1 VDDLHYDPRYLGI
14 YDNRL
19 IRLSDPD
26 NIENLQKEV
35 NIDAN
40 QLEKEYRELYGEE
53 FIERMKVIRQRHKD
67 METVYGILTKE
78 NKSKSFAVND
88 KLYKA
93 KQAEAVYKALL
104 DEDDKEGKWYET
116 FDRKVLLIHYLM
128 AKAVNEEIKAQLL
141 MRYGFH
147 YQLQESFVRARGIQA
162 RVNEVLQQL
171 AETTELEED
180 TAREF
185 TTIFSDCREKMAEIL
200 EKANEMSIPTL
211 RNMEKVKSLKHFLM
225 ENPLA
230 TITAGEWDSVKIET
244 FIGQMETI
252 IDRMRRLHFKSLAG
266 ILELQEQIAR
276 AYSG

>member
-1 VDDLHYDPRYLGI
+1 
-14 YDNRL
+14 
-19 IRLSDPD
+19 
-26 NIENLQKEV
+26 
-35 NIDAN
+35 
-40 QLEKEYRELYGEE
+40 
-53 FIERMKVIRQRHKD
+53 

-78 NKSKSFAVND
+78 NKCKSFAVND

-104 DEDDKEGKWYET
+104 GEDEKEGKWYET
-116 FDRKVLLIHYLM
+116 FDRKMLLIHYLM

-147 YQLQESFVRARGIQA
+147 YQLQEAFVKARGI
-162 RVNEVLQQL
+162 RTKVNEVLQKL

-185 TTIFSDCREKMAEIL
+185 TGIFHDCRLEMEKIL
-200 EKANEMSIPTL
+200 EKTDEMSIPTL

-225 ENPLA
+225 ENQLA
-230 TITAGEWDSVKIET
+230 NIIVGEWDSVKIET
-244 FIGQMETI
+244 FIGQVETI
-252 IDRMRRLHFKSLAG
+252 IDKMRRLHFKSLAG